1 MIQLRITKVEEIIK
15 KEITV
20 VQVAR
25 ELAVTRKTVHQWL
38 VRYKRLGGPWLYP
51 RKPWP
56 KNWSPPNRT
65 AKRIE

>member
-1 MIQLRITKVEEIIK
+1 MIQLRITKMQEIIN

-38 VRYKRLGGPWLYP
+38 ARYKRLGA
-51 RKPWP
+51 
-56 KNWSPPNRT
+56 S
-65 AKRIE
+65 

>member
-1 MIQLRITKVEEIIK
+1 MIQLRITKVQEIIK

-38 VRYKRLGGPWLYP
+38 ARYKRLGGP
-51 RKPWP
+51 
-56 KNWSPPNRT
+56 
-65 AKRIE
+65 

>member
-25 ELAVTRKTVHQWL
+25 EMAVTRKTVHQWL
-38 VRYKRLGGPWLYP
+38 ARYKRLGGL
-51 RKPWP
+51 
-56 KNWSPPNRT
+56 
-65 AKRIE
+65 